1 MSKLALP
8 ALLGTL
14 ALFALAACE
23 EDVAQVRTER
33 PFTVFG
39 LLSPAL
45 PRQEVYVFPIE
56 PRLRPLPTSAPDA
69 RVTTTDL
76 ATGETVVWEDSVQAA
91 TGTGGGAEYV
101 FRAPID
107 VAYGRTYRLEVARQ
121 DGATARVD
129 VTVPE
134 EAALV
139 VGDTYVDDSA
149 RPITPV
155 VVDRPVPQI
164 HHVTVVYDV
173 QYGPGRTER
182 QEIALGPEYAGA
194 ARARADRWTIDV
206 SHRADHDR
214 VLNRLEQAELY
225 DPAYGLHVYTVRL
238 ELLIA
243 SAEWDPPGGRFDP
256 DVLARPGTMS
266 NVENGYGFVGAGYR
280 REATWTPPLEALVLS
295 GFRDEP

>member
-1 MSKLALP
+1 MNLRATALVFLGALALLALP
-8 ALLGTL
+8 
-14 ALFALAACE
+14 ACE
-23 EDVAQVRTER
+23 EDVAQVRTEK

-56 PRLRPLPTSAPDA
+56 ERLRPLPPEKLDA

-155 VVDRPVPQI
+155 VVDRPVPRS
-164 HHVTVVYDV
+164 TTS
-173 QYGPGRTER
+173 PSSTTSSTGR
-182 QEIALGPEYAGA
+182 AGQSGRRSRSVPSTPA
-194 ARARADRWTIDV
+194 PRARGWTAGP
-206 SHRADHDR
+206 S
-214 VLNRLEQAELY
+214 
-225 DPAYGLHVYTVRL
+225 T
-238 ELLIA
+238 
-243 SAEWDPPGGRFDP
+243 SATAPTTTG
-256 DVLARPGTMS
+256 S
-266 NVENGYGFVGAGYR
+266 
-280 REATWTPPLEALVLS
+280 
-295 GFRDEP
+295 